1 MWSRKLTELSKS
13 YFRIGG
19 CKVKSETG
27 KFGFLI
33 VDNINRLYKISIFNS
48 DEILIFNS
56 VDELI
61 EAGWAVD

>member
-1 MWSRKLTELSKS
+1 MWSKDTDKLSRT
-13 YFRIGG
+13 YFKIG
-19 CKVKSETG
+19 CCNVKSETG

-33 VDNINRLYKISIFNS
+33 VDNINRLYKISLFNS

-61 EAGWAVD
+61 ENGWAVD

>member
-1 MWSRKLTELSKS
+1 MWSKQLTQLSKS
-13 YFRIGG
+13 YFHIGG
-19 CKVKSETG
+19 CNVKSETG

-48 DEILIFNS
+48 DETICFNS

-61 EAGWAVD
+61 ENGWAVD